1 MVSSRRDI
9 FVSGWTKWVLRNV
22 WGVGSCSISVRWEVP
37 VSVVK
42 LEKVRKVVEVV
53 VSCLLSVIWVG
64 ASLLKRVEPF
74 VELESTVIE
83 C

>member
-1 MVSSRRDI
+1 M
-9 FVSGWTKWVLRNV
+9 
-22 WGVGSCSISVRWEVP
+22 P

-42 LEKVRKVVEVV
+42 LDKVRKVVEVV

-64 ASLLKRVEPF
+64 ASLLLERVEPF